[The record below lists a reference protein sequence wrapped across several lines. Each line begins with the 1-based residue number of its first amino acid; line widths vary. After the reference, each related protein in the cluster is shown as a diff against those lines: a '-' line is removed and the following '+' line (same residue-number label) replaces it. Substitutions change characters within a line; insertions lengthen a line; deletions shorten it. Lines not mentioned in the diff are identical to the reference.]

1 MTLSQQTLILSLP
14 DDLYRRIKQ
23 HAEQSGRTLEEE
35 VERALAEAIPA
46 DEQVTPELERMLAS
60 LALLDDD
67 ALWQAAR
74 NDLAREAAEEIRRL
88 RARRERKG
96 LSDAEKQRFSDLL
109 YQYDKGI
116 LIRAEAAV
124 QLKERGYD
132 VGVLLQQP

>member
-1 MTLSQQTLILSLP
+1 MSQQTLILNLP
-14 DDLYRRIKQ
+14 DDLYQRIKQ

-35 VERALAEAIPA
+35 AERVLAEGIPA
-46 DEQVTPELERMLAS
+46 DEQMTPELERMLPS
-60 LALLDDD
+60 LALLDDA

-88 RARRERKG
+88 RAKRERKG

-116 LIRAEAAV
+116 LIRAEAVV

-132 VGVLLQQP
+132 VDVLLQKP

>member
-14 DDLYRRIKQ
+14 DDLYQRIKQ

>member
-1 MTLSQQTLILSLP
+1 MSQQTLILSLP

>member
-1 MTLSQQTLILSLP
+1 MSQQTLILSLP
-14 DDLYRRIKQ
+14 DDLYQRIKQ

-35 VERALAEAIPA
+35 AERVLAEGIPA
-46 DEQVTPELERMLAS
+46 DEQMTPELERMLAS
-60 LALLDDD
+60 LALLDDA

-116 LIRAEAAV
+116 LIRAEAVV

-132 VGVLLQQP
+132 VDVLLQKP

>member
-1 MTLSQQTLILSLP
+1 MSQQTLILSLP
-14 DDLYRRIKQ
+14 DDLYQRIKQ